1 MKRRLP
7 ALAALLLSIGLVDF
21 VGAAARAEPSHSPPW
36 IEPGAPLLPAG
47 TRSAR
52 VLLDDQPLLMAPW
65 ASAPRRGA
73 VTRDIHLPIFAVR
86 RGAGCRG
93 SFLEVGAS
101 AWVCDDAV
109 ELADT
114 AAIAASRRPLDSG
127 ADGLP
132 FRYFFVGPDGSS
144 AYSRVE
150 SAEVD
155 TPVMQLEPGFAVA
168 ITAERTLDGARYG
181 RTHHN
186 RWVPMRDLGPAR
198 AFAFQGET
206 LPPDATSIPLAWV
219 VNDRARVLS
228 KPSAFAST
236 SATKARFEVVPVLEE
251 AESGLRT
258 FFRIGEGAWI
268 AAKDVRHPAVAAP
281 PPEVDEAAGERWIDV
296 DLATQ
301 TLVAYEGKRP
311 VFATIV
317 STGKGRRGTAQAT
330 PKGTHRI
337 WIKLLTS
344 DMDNLEDENASRYFR
359 IENVPWVQYFSKGVG
374 LHGAFWHRGFGHVRS
389 HGCVNLAPLDAQR
402 LFGWTGPHVPAGW
415 TAVFPTKPEPGTV
428 IRVR

>member
-7 ALAALLLSIGLVDF
+7 AFAALLLF
-21 VGAAARAEPSHSPPW
+21 VGAAAHADPSHAPPW

-93 SFLEVGAS
+93 AFFEVGPS

-109 ELADT
+109 ALADT
-114 AAIAASRRPLDSG
+114 AAIDASRRLLESNP
-127 ADGLP
+127 DGLP

-144 AYSRVE
+144 AYGRLE

-181 RTHHN
+181 RTNHN
-186 RWVPMRDLGPAR
+186 LWVPMRDLGPAR
-198 AFAFQGET
+198 TFAFQGEA
-206 LPPDATSIPLAWV
+206 LAPDAASIPLAWV
-219 VNDRARVLS
+219 INDHARVLA
-228 KPSAFAST
+228 KPSAFAAT
-236 SATKARFEVVPVLEE
+236 AATKARFELVPVLEE
-251 AESGLRT
+251 AESGRSK

-268 AAKDVRHPAVAAP
+268 AAKDVRHPVVAPP
-281 PPEVDEAAGERWIDV
+281 PPEVDEASGERWIDV
-296 DLATQ
+296 DLETQ

-317 STGKGRRGTAQAT
+317 STGKGRQGTPQAT

-344 DMDNLEDENASRYFR
+344 DMDNLEDENAARYFR

-374 LHGAFWHRGFGHVRS
+374 LHGAFWHRGFGQVRS

-402 LFGWTGPHVPAGW
+402 LFWWTGPHVPAGW

>member
-7 ALAALLLSIGLVDF
+7 AFAALLLF
-21 VGAAARAEPSHSPPW
+21 VGLASAAALAAPPHTPPW
-36 IEPGAPLLPAG
+36 VEPGAPLLPAG

-52 VLLDDQPLLMAPW
+52 VLLDDQPLLTAPW

-73 VTRDIHLPIFAVR
+73 VLRDIHLPIFAVR

-93 SFLEVGAS
+93 SFLEVGPS

-109 ELADT
+109 ELADLPP
-114 AAIAASRRPLDSG
+114 IAAARRTLEGSP
-127 ADGLP
+127 DGLP
-132 FRYFFVGPDGSS
+132 YRYFFVGPDGSS
-144 AYSRVE
+144 AYGRLE

-155 TPVMQLEPGFAVA
+155 TPVMELDRGFAVA
-168 ITAERTLDGARYG
+168 VTAERTIDGQRYG
-181 RTHHN
+181 RTNHN
-186 RWVPMRDLGPAR
+186 LWVPMRDLGPAR
-198 AFAFQGET
+198 AFAFQGEV
-206 LPPDATSIPLAWV
+206 LPPDAASIPIAWV
-219 VNDRARVLS
+219 VNDRARVFS
-228 KPSAFAST
+228 RPSALALT
-236 SATKARFEVVPVLEE
+236 SATRARFEIVPVLEE
-251 AESGLRT
+251 AESNLRK
-258 FFRIGEGAWI
+258 FFRIGDNAWI
-268 AAKDVRHPAVAAP
+268 AAKDVRHPDVAAP
-281 PPEVDEAAGERWIDV
+281 PPEIDEAAGERWIDV
-296 DLATQ
+296 SLETQ

-317 STGKGRRGTAQAT
+317 STGKGRQGTPQAT

-374 LHGAFWHRGFGHVRS
+374 LHGAFWHRSFGQVRS

-402 LFGWTGPHVPAGW
+402 LFWWTGPHVPAGW

-428 IRVR
+428 VRVR

>member
-1 MKRRLP
+1 MKRHLP
-7 ALAALLLSIGLVDF
+7 AFAALCLFIGLVDF
-21 VGAAARAEPSHSPPW
+21 DGAAARAESAHSPPW

-52 VLLDDQPLLMAPW
+52 VLLDDQPLLTAPW

-73 VTRDIHLPIFAVR
+73 VTRDIHLPLFAVR

-93 SFLEVGAS
+93 TFLEVGAS
-101 AWVCDDAV
+101 AWLCDDAV

-114 AAIAASRRPLDSG
+114 PAIDASRRTLADS

-132 FRYFFVGPDGSS
+132 FRYFFVGPDGSA
-144 AYSRVE
+144 AYSRFE

-181 RTHHN
+181 RTNHN
-186 RWVPMRDLGPAR
+186 LWVPMRDLGPAR

-206 LPPDATSIPLAWV
+206 LPPDATTIPLAWV
-219 VNDRARVLS
+219 INDRARVLS
-228 KPSAFAST
+228 KPSAFAVTST
-236 SATKARFEVVPVLEE
+236 TKARFELVPVLEE
-251 AESGLRT
+251 VQSGRST

-268 AAKDVRHPAVAAP
+268 AAKDVRHPSVAPP

-296 DLATQ
+296 DLETQ
-301 TLVAYEGKRP
+301 TLVTYEGKRP

-317 STGKGRRGTAQAT
+317 STGKGRQGTPQAT

-344 DMDNLEDENASRYFR
+344 DMDNLEDENAARYFR

-374 LHGAFWHRGFGHVRS
+374 LHGAFWHRGFGQVRS

-402 LFGWTGPHVPAGW
+402 LFWWTGPHVPAGW

-428 IRVR
+428 IRIR

>member
-93 SFLEVGAS
+93 AFLEVGAS
-101 AWVCDDAV
+101 AWVCDAAV
-109 ELADT
+109 ELTDT
-114 AAIAASRRPLDSG
+114 AAIEASRRPLDSS

-186 RWVPMRDLGPAR
+186 LWVPMRDLGPAR

-219 VNDRARVLS
+219 VNDRARVFS

-236 SATKARFEVVPVLEE
+236 STTKARFEVVPVLEE
-251 AESGLRT
+251 AENGRST

-317 STGKGRRGTAQAT
+317 STGKGRQGTAQAT

-374 LHGAFWHRGFGHVRS
+374 LHGAFWHRGFGQVRS